1 LICNEKF
8 KASLTQTIHIFGSI
22 FGFCGGIVGD
32 KYGRRRSVLVFF
44 VALIL
49 TLSISQFF
57 MLDTIQLSADFK
69 YTIYCLS
76 QFLVGLL
83 VNCLYSSS
91 YVLLLE
97 FTTEKYRTTFAN
109 FNAYLYIM
117 GELLA
122 LVVYYFRRDWHVL
135 NSFICF
141 YAVLLFFLTYF
152 FLPESPVWLLSCDRF
167 VQANL
172 ILKNMA
178 KTNGK
183 NYYDLAILKKL
194 MQLQS
199 EHFFRSEKSPS
210 NEKDGNDEQLLLRYE
225 QQIKQLKRAEL
236 KGAKASSQHTKRE
249 LFQTIKMLF
258 IPRNHLVKTSL
269 LFYVWLALMLL
280 YYGISLGVTTVEFVD
295 PYLMYL
301 LSCGAELLGYV
312 CCYLNDMFGRKK
324 TISGFFLITALVYA
338 IMVYVSLSIEPSL
351 EQSSS
356 LNTFTYKSI
365 IVILL
370 VLLGKCAVSTSYNL
384 AYIYTSELY
393 PTELRNTALLFQISF
408 SSISSLIAPQINML
422 KTLIWRPF
430 PYFVYSVCALLSC
443 VCIWFLPETKMQH

>member
-1 LICNEKF
+1 
-8 KASLTQTIHIFGSI
+8 
-22 FGFCGGIVGD
+22 
-32 KYGRRRSVLVFF
+32 
-44 VALIL
+44 
-49 TLSISQFF
+49 
-57 MLDTIQLSADFK
+57 M
-69 YTIYCLS
+69 S

-83 VNCLYSSS
+83 VNCLYSSA

-109 FNAYLYIM
+109 YNAYLYIV

-122 LVVYYFRRDWHVL
+122 LIVYYLSRDWHVL
-135 NSFICF
+135 NWFICC
-141 YAVLLFFLTYF
+141 YAALLFVLTYL
-152 FLPESPVWLLSCDRF
+152 FLPESPVWLVSCDRF
-167 VQANL
+167 VQANA
-172 ILKNMA
+172 ILKKMA

-183 NYYDLAILKKL
+183 NYYDLAILEKL
-194 MQLQS
+194 MQFQS
-199 EHFFRSEKSPS
+199 EYILRSEKPFAEAE
-210 NEKDGNDEQLLLRYE
+210 EKGENDEQLILKY
-225 QQIKQLKRAEL
+225 QQRIKQLKRADKSVES
-236 KGAKASSQHTKRE
+236 SSQHTQSD

-312 CCYLNDMFGRKK
+312 CCYLNDVFGLKK
-324 TISGFFLITALVYA
+324 TISSFFLITALVYA

-351 EQSSS
+351 EESSS
-356 LNTFTYKSI
+356 SSSSASSSFSYKSI

-370 VLLGKCAVSTSYNL
+370 VLTGKCAVSTSYNL

-422 KTLIWRPF
+422 KSLIWRPF
-430 PYFVYSVCALLSC
+430 PYLIYSVCALLSC
-443 VCIWFLPETKMQH
+443 VCIWFLPETKIQY